1 MYKFKALC
9 LASHARYTYTKRDWD
24 GAQSSAWLWNDAFFS
39 PQSMQERESMPMH
52 WTAHYIDCY
61 IFKIHLL
68 ITKTCQMSLWCA
80 KEGKNVSKQSKKQR
94 RNKRTIVNKSPLNN
108 VRSIWTE
115 NNTLFHSVY
124 MVILGECASACLFFF
139 LVVSRLRFFSKAL
152 FPNPLKCTTLKF
164 THRFSRCHANSVLIK
179 WGKFEKCSEKVAF
192 GSQWLKMFV
201 LNSWRIDH
209 ITYFVRLTHLLCP
222 KVFCAC
228 FVHIT

>member
-1 MYKFKALC
+1 
-9 LASHARYTYTKRDWD
+9 
-24 GAQSSAWLWNDAFFS
+24 
-39 PQSMQERESMPMH
+39 MH

-80 KEGKNVSKQSKKQR
+80 KEGKKCIQTIEKAKKEQKNNR
-94 RNKRTIVNKSPLNN
+94 QQISPLND

-209 ITYFVRLTHLLCP
+209 ITNFVRLTQSNGIWLPNICCVPKYFAHASFTLLKSHDFIP
-222 KVFCAC
+222 NNFHFRDFYSYLLIHKA
-228 FVHIT
+228 FVWQLVKY